1 MRRFSMMMWG
11 TSLPCQCITL
21 CLCISLG
28 ISMTAPAEAADIR
41 YNLSTHFVDPKQS
54 YYIDLLRLAMEKSR
68 DQYGDY
74 RLLPVEMDM
83 PQGRTIKLVEQGK
96 LDVVWT
102 MTSISREQ
110 QLRAVYFPLLK
121 GLMGHR
127 IAIIRKE
134 DELRFAN
141 ITTIEQLQAIPVG
154 QGSDWPDSDIL
165 QHQGFTLVRGA
176 ARNLLNMLEKRRF
189 DYFLRALHEPWD
201 EIADK
206 ASLVVDNH
214 FVIVYPAPL
223 YFFVAPDNLAL
234 AQRIEYGLRAALND
248 GSFDEL
254 FYHHAITEGMLGRAK
269 LTDRRVFHLDN
280 PFMSKT
286 SKNLLSEPELWFD

>member
-1 MRRFSMMMWG
+1 MGQFSLMRWMILLI
-11 TSLPCQCITL
+11 SLWITL
-21 CLCISLG
+21 C
-28 ISMTAPAEAADIR
+28 ISMAARAEVTEIR

-54 YYIDLLRLAMEKSR
+54 YYIDLLRLAMEKSQ

-74 RLLPVEMDM
+74 RLQPVEMEM
-83 PQGRTIKLVEQGK
+83 PQGRTIKLVEQAK

-102 MTSISREQ
+102 MTSMERER

-127 IAIIRKE
+127 IAIIRTE
-134 DELRFAN
+134 DAARFAN

-154 QGSDWPDSDIL
+154 QGSDWPDSDVL
-165 QHQGFTLVRGA
+165 QRQGFTLVRGA
-176 ARNLLNMLEKRRF
+176 AHNLLTMLEKRRF

-201 EIADK
+201 EVSDRPA
-206 ASLVVDNH
+206 LMVDTH
-214 FVIVYPAPL
+214 FVVIYPAPL
-223 YFFVAPDNLAL
+223 YFFVSPDNSAL
-234 AQRIEYGLRAALND
+234 AERIEYGLRAALLD

-269 LTDRRVFHLDN
+269 LAERRVFRLDN
-280 PFMSKT
+280 PFLSQT
-286 SKNLLSEPELWFD
+286 SKNLLSESALWFD